1 MSGIYNNTSKL
12 NFVLQGEMGVAAAWV
27 VSLET
32 QREHRSNYLVR
43 PNTSFFTLRIISVHS
58 AACFC
63 SFCAYLPAE
72 KIVSSLIVSSFNVYM
87 LHRKLA
93 KESSKETTRAMRY
106 GS

>member
-1 MSGIYNNTSKL
+1 
-12 NFVLQGEMGVAAAWV
+12 MGVAAAWV

-32 QREHRSNYLVR
+32 QREHRGNYLVR
-43 PNTSFFTLRIISVHS
+43 PNTSSLSVHS

-72 KIVSSLIVSSFNVYM
+72 KIVSFLIVSSFNIYM

-93 KESSKETTRAMRY
+93 KESSKETTRAM
-106 GS
+106 